1 MAKQKESAGAVEEL
15 DLIEKI
21 NELESRVTLL
31 TDIIGTLE
39 TDLKKIKEF
48 KQPTGVA
55 GLDLQV
61 QFEKCLEISMMNHI
75 RASPNLVRKAAD
87 NINYVRRDAKG
98 IIEFATALH
107 EEICKSFASKQ
118 PEK

>member
-1 MAKQKESAGAVEEL
+1 MAKQKESAMMDEV

-21 NELESRVTLL
+21 NDLESRVILL
-31 TDIIGTLE
+31 TGVIDTLE
-39 TDLKKIKEF
+39 AEIRKMKEF

-61 QFEKCLEISMMNHI
+61 QFEKCLEVAMMSHL
-75 RASPNLVRKAAD
+75 RASPNMLRKAAD
-87 NINYVRRDAKG
+87 NTNYVRRDAKG
-98 IIEFATALH
+98 IIDFATVLH

-118 PEK
+118 PAK